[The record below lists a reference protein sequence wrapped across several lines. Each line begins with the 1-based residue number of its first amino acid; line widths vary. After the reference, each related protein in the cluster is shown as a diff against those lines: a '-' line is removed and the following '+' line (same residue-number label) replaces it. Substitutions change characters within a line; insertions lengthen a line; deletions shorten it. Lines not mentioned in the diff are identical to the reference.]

1 MYGAGNFRM
10 NIVVLGAGA
19 IGSLFGALLS
29 KKNNV
34 ILIGRTSHVNAI
46 NKNGLSI
53 DGKTQLNVNV
63 SAVDSVNSMP
73 FSVDLLI
80 VIVKSYDTKS
90 AIDQAKQIIHDRTVV
105 LSLQNG
111 LDNIKA
117 IEHVVERRQI
127 IAGVTTHGAFFSK
140 PGCIKHT
147 GVGKTVLGELD
158 GESSERI
165 KNIGNIFNL
174 AEIETVV
181 SKNIIKEIWIKAVI
195 NSCINPLTAFFGC
208 RNGHLL
214 ENPILEKI
222 VENVCEESTSV
233 ANAYGI
239 KLSYQDMVNKTKEV
253 IRETSEN
260 YSSMLQSVRKG
271 KKTEIDSING
281 ALVNIGRTYSIDVPL
296 NEILVPLVKTFS
308 EQ

>member
-46 NKNGLSI
+46 RKNGLSI

-63 SAVDSVNSMP
+63 SAKDSVNSIP

-80 VIVKSYDTKS
+80 VTVKSYDTKL
-90 AIDQAKQIIHDRTVV
+90 AIDQAKQIIHDKTVV

-165 KNIGNIFNL
+165 KNIENIFNL
-174 AEIETVV
+174 AEIGTVV
-181 SKNIIKEIWIKAVI
+181 SKNIIKEIWVKAVI

-208 RNGHLL
+208 RNGYLL
-214 ENPILEKI
+214 ENPILEKN
-222 VENVCEESTSV
+222 VENVCKESTSV

-239 KLSYQDMVNKTKEV
+239 KLSYQDLVNKTKEV

-296 NEILVPLVKTFS
+296 NEILVSLVKTFS

>member
-1 MYGAGNFRM
+1 M
-10 NIVVLGAGA
+10 NIIVLGAGA

-29 KKNNV
+29 QKNNV
-34 ILIGRTSHVNAI
+34 ILIGRTSHVKAI
-46 NKNGLSI
+46 RKNGLSI
-53 DGKTQLNVNV
+53 DGKTKLNVNV
-63 SAVDSVNSMP
+63 SAVDSVDTVP

-80 VIVKSYDTKS
+80 IAVKSYDAKL
-90 AIDQAKQIIHDRTVV
+90 AINQAKKIINEDTIV

-117 IEHVVERRQI
+117 IERVVECRQI

-140 PGCIKHT
+140 PGRIKHT

-158 GESSERI
+158 GESSVRI
-165 KNIGNIFNL
+165 KNIKNIFNL
-174 AEIETVV
+174 AEIETVI
-181 SKNIIKEIWIKAVI
+181 SKNIVKEIWSKAVI
-195 NSCINPLTAFFGC
+195 NSCINPLTAFFEC
-208 RNGHLL
+208 RNGYLL

-222 VENVCEESTSV
+222 VEKVCEESTDV
-233 ANAYGI
+233 ANSYGM
-239 KLSYQDMVNKTKEV
+239 KLSYLDMINKTKEV

-281 ALVNIGRTYSIDVPL
+281 ALVIIGRTYSIEVPL
-296 NEILVPLVKTFS
+296 NEILVSLVKTFT

>member
-34 ILIGRTSHVNAI
+34 LLIGRTFHVNAI
-46 NKNGLSI
+46 RKNGLSI
-53 DGKTQLNVNV
+53 GGKTQLNVKI
-63 SAVDSVNSMP
+63 SAKDSINSIP

-80 VIVKSYDTKS
+80 VTVKSYDTKS
-90 AIDQAKQIIHDRTVV
+90 AIDQAKQIIRDRTVV

-111 LDNIKA
+111 LDNIKT

-147 GVGKTVLGELD
+147 GAGKTILGELD

-165 KNIGNIFNL
+165 KNI
-174 AEIETVV
+174 ETVFNQVGIKAVV
-181 SKNIIKEIWIKAVI
+181 SENIIKEIWVKAVI

-208 RNGHLL
+208 RNGYLL
-214 ENPILEKI
+214 ENPILEKN
-222 VENVCEESTSV
+222 VENVCKESTSV

-239 KLSYQDMVNKTKEV
+239 KLSYLDMVNKTKEV

-296 NEILVPLVKTFS
+296 NEILVSLVKTFS

>member
-46 NKNGLSI
+46 RKNGLSI

-63 SAVDSVNSMP
+63 SAVDSVDTVP

-80 VIVKSYDTKS
+80 VTVKSYDTKS
-90 AIDQAKQIIHDRTVV
+90 AIDQAKQIIHDKTVV

-165 KNIGNIFNL
+165 KNIENIFNL
-174 AEIETVV
+174 TGIKTVI
-181 SKNIIKEIWIKAVI
+181 SKEIIREMWVKAVI

-208 RNGHLL
+208 RNGYLL

-222 VENVCEESTSV
+222 VENVCEESTGV
-233 ANAYGI
+233 ANAYGV
-239 KLSYQDMVNKTKEV
+239 KLSYLDMVNKTKEV

-260 YSSMLQSVRKG
+260 YSSMLQSIRKG

-281 ALVNIGRTYSIDVPL
+281 TLVNIGRTYNIDVPL
-296 NEILVPLVKTFS
+296 NEILVSLVKTFS

>member
-46 NKNGLSI
+46 RKNGLSI

-63 SAVDSVNSMP
+63 SAVDSVDTVP

-80 VIVKSYDTKS
+80 VTVKSYDTKL
-90 AIDQAKQIIHDRTVV
+90 AIDQAKQIIHDKTVV

-165 KNIGNIFNL
+165 KNI
-174 AEIETVV
+174 ETVFNQVGIKAVV
-181 SKNIIKEIWIKAVI
+181 SENIIKEIWVKAVI

-208 RNGHLL
+208 RNGYLL
-214 ENPILEKI
+214 ENPILEKN
-222 VENVCEESTSV
+222 VENVCKESTSV
-233 ANAYGI
+233 ANAYGV

-296 NEILVPLVKTFS
+296 NEILVFLIKTFS

>member
-1 MYGAGNFRM
+1 MYGVGNFRM

-29 KKNNV
+29 NKNNV

-46 NKNGLSI
+46 RKNGLSI

-63 SAVDSVNSMP
+63 SAVDSVDTVP

-80 VIVKSYDTKS
+80 VTVKSYDTKS
-90 AIDQAKQIIHDRTVV
+90 AIDQAKQIIHDKTVV

-147 GVGKTVLGELD
+147 GAGKTILGELD

-165 KNIGNIFNL
+165 KNI
-174 AEIETVV
+174 ETVFNQVGIKAIV
-181 SKNIIKEIWIKAVI
+181 SENIIKEIWVKAVI

-208 RNGHLL
+208 RNGYIL

-233 ANAYGI
+233 ANAYGV
-239 KLSYQDMVNKTKEV
+239 KLSYQDLVNQTKEV

-296 NEILVPLVKTFS
+296 NEILVSLVKTFS

>member
-1 MYGAGNFRM
+1 M

-46 NKNGLSI
+46 RKNGLSI
-53 DGKTQLNVNV
+53 GGKTQLNVKI
-63 SAVDSVNSMP
+63 SAKDSINSIP

-80 VIVKSYDTKS
+80 VTVKSYDTKS
-90 AIDQAKQIIHDRTVV
+90 AVDQAKQIIRDRTVV

-147 GVGKTVLGELD
+147 GAGKTILGELD

-165 KNIGNIFNL
+165 KNI
-174 AEIETVV
+174 ETVFNQVGIKAVV
-181 SKNIIKEIWIKAVI
+181 SENIIKEIWVKAVI

-208 RNGHLL
+208 RNGYIL

-222 VENVCEESTSV
+222 VETVCEESTSV
-233 ANAYGI
+233 ANAYGV
-239 KLSYQDMVNKTKEV
+239 KLSYLDMVNKTKEV

-296 NEILVPLVKTFS
+296 NEILVSLVKTLS
-308 EQ
+308 ER

>member
-46 NKNGLSI
+46 RKNGLSI
-53 DGKTQLNVNV
+53 GGKTQLNVKI
-63 SAVDSVNSMP
+63 SAKDSINSIP

-80 VIVKSYDTKS
+80 VTVKSYDTKS
-90 AIDQAKQIIHDRTVV
+90 AVDQAKQIIRDRTVV

-147 GVGKTVLGELD
+147 GAGKTILGELD

-165 KNIGNIFNL
+165 KNI
-174 AEIETVV
+174 ETVFNQVGIKAVV
-181 SKNIIKEIWIKAVI
+181 SENIIKEIWVKAVI

-208 RNGHLL
+208 RNGYIL

-222 VENVCEESTSV
+222 VETVCEESTSV
-233 ANAYGI
+233 ANAYGV
-239 KLSYQDMVNKTKEV
+239 KLSYLDMVNKTKEV

-296 NEILVPLVKTFS
+296 NEILVSLVKTLS
-308 EQ
+308 ER

>member
-1 MYGAGNFRM
+1 MYGVGNFRM

-46 NKNGLSI
+46 RKNGLSI

-63 SAVDSVNSMP
+63 SAVDSVDTVP

-80 VIVKSYDTKS
+80 VTVKSYDTKS
-90 AIDQAKQIIHDRTVV
+90 AIDQAKQIIHDKTVV

-165 KNIGNIFNL
+165 KNIETVFNQVG
-174 AEIETVV
+174 IRTVV
-181 SKNIIKEIWIKAVI
+181 SENIIKEIWVKAVI

-208 RNGHLL
+208 RNGYLL
-214 ENPILEKI
+214 ENPILEKN
-222 VENVCEESTSV
+222 VENVCKESTSV
-233 ANAYGI
+233 ANAYGV
-239 KLSYQDMVNKTKEV
+239 KLSYQDLVNKTKEV

-296 NEILVPLVKTFS
+296 NEILVSLVKTFS

>member
-46 NKNGLSI
+46 RKNGLSI
-53 DGKTQLNVNV
+53 DGKTRLSVNV
-63 SAVDSVNSMP
+63 SAVDSVDIVP

-80 VIVKSYDTKS
+80 VTVKSYDTKS
-90 AIDQAKQIIHDRTVV
+90 AIDQAKQIIHDKTVV

-165 KNIGNIFNL
+165 KNIENIFNL
-174 AEIETVV
+174 AEIGTVV
-181 SKNIIKEIWIKAVI
+181 SKNIIKEIWVKAVI

-208 RNGHLL
+208 RNGYLL
-214 ENPILEKI
+214 ENPILEKN

-233 ANAYGI
+233 ANAYGV

-281 ALVNIGRTYSIDVPL
+281 TLVTIGRTHNIDVPL
-296 NEILVPLVKTFS
+296 NEILVSLVKTFS

>member
-46 NKNGLSI
+46 RKNGLSI

-63 SAVDSVNSMP
+63 SAVDSVDTVP

-80 VIVKSYDTKS
+80 VTVKSYDAKL
-90 AIDQAKQIIHDRTVV
+90 AIDQAKQIIHDKTVV

-165 KNIGNIFNL
+165 KNIKNIFNL
-174 AEIETVV
+174 AEIGTVV
-181 SKNIIKEIWIKAVI
+181 SKNIVKEIWIKAVI

-208 RNGHLL
+208 RNGYLL
-214 ENPILEKI
+214 ENPILEKN

-233 ANAYGI
+233 ANAYGV

-296 NEILVPLVKTFS
+296 NEILVFLIKTFS

>member
-1 MYGAGNFRM
+1 
-10 NIVVLGAGA
+10 
-19 IGSLFGALLS
+19 
-29 KKNNV
+29 
-34 ILIGRTSHVNAI
+34 
-46 NKNGLSI
+46 
-53 DGKTQLNVNV
+53 
-63 SAVDSVNSMP
+63 
-73 FSVDLLI
+73 
-80 VIVKSYDTKS
+80 
-90 AIDQAKQIIHDRTVV
+90 
-105 LSLQNG
+105 
-111 LDNIKA
+111 
-117 IEHVVERRQI
+117 QI

-147 GVGKTVLGELD
+147 GAGKTILGELD

-165 KNIGNIFNL
+165 KNI
-174 AEIETVV
+174 ETVFNQVGIKAIV
-181 SKNIIKEIWIKAVI
+181 SENIIKEIWVKAVI

-208 RNGHLL
+208 RNGYIL

-233 ANAYGI
+233 ANAYGV
-239 KLSYQDMVNKTKEV
+239 KLSYQDLVNQTKEV

-296 NEILVPLVKTFS
+296 NEILVSLVKTFS